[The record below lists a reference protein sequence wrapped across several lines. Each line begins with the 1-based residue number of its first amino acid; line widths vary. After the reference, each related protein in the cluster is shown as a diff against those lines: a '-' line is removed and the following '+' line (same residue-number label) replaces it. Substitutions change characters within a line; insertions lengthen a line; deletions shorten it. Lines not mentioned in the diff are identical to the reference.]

1 LWSGFWFHQSYR
13 VFRDEQKI
21 GVLQQQ
27 QQQQESGG
35 RNSEGI
41 LVAMPGEAHR
51 VSRVAERSQSFKH
64 EQQPNRIN
72 IQMEP
77 HLQYL
82 QNSNKSLLQQKKLL
96 SPGKAIDAKDSS
108 LGLGIDITTATTVNG
123 NDGAGTSG
131 SHSRSETA
139 NTAFDS
145 IALQYL
151 PVRSRFMDVETASI
165 VGKSATS
172 IARDSIFEQE
182 KPNPGRVRDHAK
194 IFPMARV
201 SVSSLQEAAA
211 ASVGGSNRGTPV
223 MYTAGSPAQIYMG
236 GRSPLV
242 SGANTPTTPR
252 SRAGYM
258 GKETFKALNNIP
270 RSSSM
275 GAMTPHNVN
284 AFGVQFPSALVSPIP
299 STGHHFSENYNFSG
313 TSNGL
318 RSCRSMNTFPQS
330 PAEATFAEQSM
341 DEQLKAIRR
350 RSFASDVMNS
360 PGGSASL
367 LESAQMNSPSLMM
380 ATTPRSGSGG
390 GGGGSEVGSMMGMSM
405 GSPSSIL
412 SRGKGKF
419 RSAFSSPSLNIL
431 AGGRGRR
438 RSSLGMTYMINS
450 IVNSPTGAGEAS
462 SSSSYHSPAESATTY
477 LTDSSVRLHRRPSDT
492 ETTSSSDNDG
502 QQSLYSSSHIR
513 QQLAISAQ
521 ELLRAEYGDLYPVLL
536 SDPESGLLNDMEN
549 MNPEMDSITSMG
561 RTRSNSVSSA
571 GTSRSSGSYSYSCS
585 NEQGQGQGQGRLK
598 LPGPPPSFMN
608 KVRNG
613 AGKYRSNK
621 TYQQQQQQTVRKV
634 GSNATLGNSKP
645 NSRFNSKKFPSH
657 GDLTKYSWDYRKE
670 LPID

>member
-1 LWSGFWFHQSYR
+1 
-13 VFRDEQKI
+13 
-21 GVLQQQ
+21 
-27 QQQQESGG
+27 
-35 RNSEGI
+35 
-41 LVAMPGEAHR
+41 
-51 VSRVAERSQSFKH
+51 
-64 EQQPNRIN
+64 
-72 IQMEP
+72 
-77 HLQYL
+77 
-82 QNSNKSLLQQKKLL
+82 
-96 SPGKAIDAKDSS
+96 
-108 LGLGIDITTATTVNG
+108 
-123 NDGAGTSG
+123 
-131 SHSRSETA
+131 
-139 NTAFDS
+139 
-145 IALQYL
+145 
-151 PVRSRFMDVETASI
+151 
-165 VGKSATS
+165 
-172 IARDSIFEQE
+172 
-182 KPNPGRVRDHAK
+182 
-194 IFPMARV
+194 
-201 SVSSLQEAAA
+201 
-211 ASVGGSNRGTPV
+211 
-223 MYTAGSPAQIYMG
+223 
-236 GRSPLV
+236 
-242 SGANTPTTPR
+242 
-252 SRAGYM
+252 
-258 GKETFKALNNIP
+258 
-270 RSSSM
+270 
-275 GAMTPHNVN
+275 
-284 AFGVQFPSALVSPIP
+284 
-299 STGHHFSENYNFSG
+299 
-313 TSNGL
+313 
-318 RSCRSMNTFPQS
+318 MNTFPQS